1 MWNGHDGISN
11 SQSKGRVS
19 DNVTPLYSI
28 DILGY
33 RVIDLKTELEE
44 IRDLAQGG
52 YSGLQVTGMIEGFFW
67 V

>member
-1 MWNGHDGISN
+1 MWNGHGGISN

-44 IRDLAQGG
+44 IDDLDFVFDFV
-52 YSGLQVTGMIEGFFW
+52 SDNVTLKH
-67 V
+67 